1 MKMKSPLYA
10 IPLMMA
16 LFTFACKDKKDQTPE
31 FGKPAAE
38 AEKTTAAATVAGK
51 RWVWSSDGVMLRDE
65 PNTTSKS
72 LALIPRGEEVEVLA
86 AAAAPPVA
94 ATIGGEAGHWV
105 KANLKGKVGWVFDVF
120 LSSPPPADALEY
132 GASYQLKANEFSKE
146 QYFIFNRDGSVKYA
160 RNVCE
165 GFEKNQDK
173 FTVQK
178 GQVYFKE
185 NAMKLEIHGHT
196 NLLMTAGAE
205 DFTCHNV
212 TGAAQFEIPPKR

>member
-1 MKMKSPLYA
+1 MKMKSSLYA
-10 IPLMMA
+10 IPLVLA
-16 LFTFACKDKKDQTPE
+16 LLTFSCKDKKDQTPE
-31 FGKPAAE
+31 FGKPGAATE
-38 AEKTTAAATVAGK
+38 TPAAPATVAGK
-51 RWVWSSDGVMLRDE
+51 RWVWSSDGVMLRE
-65 PNTTSKS
+65 APNTTSKS
-72 LALIPRGEEVEVLA
+72 LALIPRGEEVEILS

-94 ATIGGEAGHWV
+94 ASVGGEAGHWV
-105 KANLKGKVGWVFDVF
+105 KATIKGKSGWVFDVF

-132 GASYQLKANEFSKE
+132 GASYKLKANEFSDE
-146 QYFIFNRDGSVKYA
+146 QFFVFNRDGSVKYA

-178 GQVYFKE
+178 GQVFFKE

-196 NLLMTAGAE
+196 SLLMTSGAE

>member
-1 MKMKSPLYA
+1 MKSSLYA
-10 IPLMMA
+10 MPLMIA
-16 LFTFACKDKKDQTPE
+16 LFAFGCKDKKDQTPE
-31 FGKPAAE
+31 FGKTAAD
-38 AEKTTAAATVAGK
+38 AEKPTAAATVAGK
-51 RWVWSSDGVMLRDE
+51 RWVWSSDGVMLREE

-72 LALIPRGEEVEVLA
+72 LALIPRGEEVEILA

-94 ATIGGEAGHWV
+94 ANIGGEAGHWV
-105 KANLKGKVGWVFDVF
+105 KATLKGKVGWVFDVF

-132 GASYQLKANEFSKE
+132 GTPYKLKASEFSDE
-146 QYFIFNRDGSVKYA
+146 QFFNFNRDGSVKYA

-178 GQVYFKE
+178 GQVYFKGS
-185 NAMKLEIHGHT
+185 AMKLEIHGHT
-196 NLLMTAGAE
+196 NLLMTSGAE
-205 DFTCHNV
+205 EFTCNNV